1 MIKNSSYC
9 FADVF
14 CPESLRS
21 LGDLN
26 QWRSYEKHVP
36 ELIPLA
42 TKLNNLYYRGDST
55 ITSTN
60 QSLTKST
67 LITRNPRHDRPEYSR
82 LISSLD
88 AIKALIGR
96 VELHVNH
103 NDYLYDDYLIDE
115 DTFCAWWEHVRL
127 PTPLHSSTSYFIQVF
142 SYINP
147 HTREIDDNAALSYLE
162 NAKAAGY
169 VAYLYRCSKTELGCI
184 VSVRERLT
192 YKNICKISATLAAKI
207 PEVNPHLNSLFIA
220 VRMLLSPI
228 FPSNY
233 CSLYKTDDS
242 IETVLNQLLIITAN
256 GTDENDSEEIDFEES
271 EHYKEQKS
279 HPNYPVGFVV
289 DSEVRNQ
296 IVSYYNTTDPALLN
310 IIGHHLYGTWKD
322 GDYSVV
328 NVSLME
334 LLTGEKN
341 QRKKYISKWLDQL
354 KEIADV
360 DVLAHIPGKKAT
372 AYKINNVP
380 EHLIYPKHKI
390 IDTPVLLSNEKIREY
405 AGKMYEAK
413 RNYSRECPTKYP
425 NSVSL
430 TLVDYLNNL
439 PTNTFTSRIN
449 TNWQDIKSTID
460 GMDEDAKNDAI
471 SSINHIKVCPQPI
484 YKQAENSSRIYAVG
498 PSFQTIKKLIRNLVF
513 SDCEK
518 ADLLHAQL
526 SIASNLFGAEELIHT
541 LKTGNAWNILTEKSG
556 LHKGTIKSIL
566 YACLYSNSYDV
577 DEYKSL
583 KNHTR
588 EEVAKFFSVEE
599 MSYFFRCRRDF
610 LTNNFYGIKEDVFGN
625 ELQGT
630 DSQKLS
636 ALIQSYELKLL
647 QPAIEYLTL
656 LKDRKIKIVLW
667 LHDGFYYICP
677 TRERL
682 RINNKLMKLVNEQ
695 CNKLNIP
702 SRLIIG

>member
-1 MIKNSSYC
+1 MTKKSSYS
-9 FADVF
+9 FADTF
-14 CPESLRS
+14 CPESVQS
-21 LGDLN
+21 LGDRN
-26 QWRSYEKHVP
+26 RWSSYEKHVP

-42 TKLNNLYYRGDST
+42 RKLTDLYYRGDST
-55 ITSTN
+55 ITSIN
-60 QSLTKST
+60 QSLKKRT
-67 LITRNPRHDRPEYSR
+67 LNTRFTRQDRPKYSKNINSR
-82 LISSLD
+82 D
-88 AIKALIGR
+88 AVKELIGR

-103 NDYLYDDYLIDE
+103 RDYIYDSYSFDE
-115 DTFCAWWEHVRL
+115 TTIANPKDNYHSF
-127 PTPLHSSTSYFIQVF
+127 TPLHSSTSYFIQVF

-147 HTREIDDNAALSYLE
+147 HTGEIDDNVALSYLE

-169 VAYLYRCSKTELGCI
+169 IAYLYRCSKTELGCI
-184 VSVRERLT
+184 VNVAERLT

-207 PEVNPHLNSLFIA
+207 PEVNPNLNSLFIP

-228 FPSNY
+228 FPSSY
-233 CSLYKTDDS
+233 CSPYKTQDS
-242 IETVLNQLLIITAN
+242 IETILNQLLIVAAE
-256 GTDENDSEEIDFEES
+256 GTDEIDVEDT
-271 EHYKEQKS
+271 EHDKEQKS
-279 HPNYPVGFVV
+279 YPKYPVGFVV

-296 IVSYYNTTDPALLN
+296 IIAHYKTSNPALLN

-341 QRKKYISKWLDQL
+341 QRKKYISKWLDRL
-354 KEIADV
+354 SEIADL
-360 DVLAHIPGKKAT
+360 DILAHVPGKKAT
-372 AYKINNVP
+372 AYKIKNVP

-390 IDTPVLLSNEKIREY
+390 IDNPVLLSDGKIREY

-425 NSVSL
+425 NPVSL
-430 TLVDYLNNL
+430 PLVDYLNNL

-484 YKQAENSSRIYAVG
+484 YKQAENSSRIYAIG
-498 PSFQTIKKLIRNLVF
+498 SSFQTIKKLIRNLVF

-526 SIASNLFGAEELIHT
+526 SIASNLFGAKELIPA

-588 EEVAKFFSVEE
+588 DEVAKFFSVEE

-647 QPAIEYLTL
+647 QPAIEYLTS
-656 LKDRKIKIVLW
+656 LKDRKVKIVLW
-667 LHDGFYYICP
+667 LHDGFYYVCP